1 MRNVAID
8 KGLELQERRFGETLS
23 FELSRNKQKVFS
35 FQIAVRSVE
44 LERPQT
50 SAWPP
55 ILIETFV
62 DNVASKMNALV
73 DRGSPRDFTDIHQLV
88 QAGLIQPE
96 ICWQLWERKNPDAGT
111 SDSAKTKVLLH
122 LQSLEQ
128 RRPLGSIIDNA
139 DKQRASTVRHW
150 FKEIFCKP

>member
-1 MRNVAID
+1 MKKSLLLLELLIGVLIVKKLRLFVLMKAKFLSPWWKSRADSNAENAIRDSMRNVAID

-62 DNVASKMNALV
+62 DNVA
-73 DRGSPRDFTDIHQLV
+73 
-88 QAGLIQPE
+88 
-96 ICWQLWERKNPDAGT
+96 
-111 SDSAKTKVLLH
+111 
-122 LQSLEQ
+122 
-128 RRPLGSIIDNA
+128 
-139 DKQRASTVRHW
+139 
-150 FKEIFCKP
+150 